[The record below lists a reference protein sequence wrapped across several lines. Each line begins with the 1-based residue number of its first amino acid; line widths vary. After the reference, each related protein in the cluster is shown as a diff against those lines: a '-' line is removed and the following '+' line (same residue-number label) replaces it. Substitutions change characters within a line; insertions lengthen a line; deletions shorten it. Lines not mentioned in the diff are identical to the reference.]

1 MSSDARLP
9 RRRPHRVSIV
19 TFPDAQILDVTGPLE
34 VFSRAARW
42 LRDEGRARRLPYVVE
57 ILAREAGPVRMS
69 SGLELVAARA
79 WRDAD
84 DVDTLLISGG
94 IGCGEAAQDAELVS
108 WIRAQEARVTRLGS
122 ICTGAMILAATG
134 LLDGR
139 RATTHWNWCDALERD
154 HPRIEVDRDALFVRQ
169 GRIYTAAGVTAGMD
183 LALAM
188 VEDDWGRDAALQT
201 ARELVMYLKRPSGQ
215 PQVSA
220 HLAVQEA
227 TRQRFRDLE
236 RWILDH
242 PDAELTVERLAA
254 RVAMSPRHFAR
265 VFAQETGTSPAK
277 FVAAARLELA
287 RRRLEESEL
296 TLDAVARECGY
307 VTSEN
312 MRRAF
317 KRRLGLSPREYRKR
331 IR

>member
-1 MSSDARLP
+1 MGRNTATRLD
-9 RRRPHRVSIV
+9 RPHRVSLI
-19 TFPDAQILDVTGPLE
+19 TFSDAQILDVTGPLE

-42 LRDEGRARRLPYVVE
+42 LRDEGHARKLPYVVE
-57 ILAREAGPVRMS
+57 ILAREAGPVTMS
-69 SGLELVAARA
+69 SGIELVAARA

-94 IGCGEAAQDAELVS
+94 IGCGEAARDEELVA
-108 WIRAQEARVTRLGS
+108 WLREQEPRVERLGS
-122 ICTGAMILAATG
+122 ICTGAVILAETG

-139 RATTHWNWCDALERD
+139 RATTHWHWCDALQRD
-154 HPRIEVDRDALFVRQ
+154 YPRVEVERDALFVRQ
-169 GRIYTAAGVTAGMD
+169 GKLYTAAGVTAGMD

-188 VEDDWGRDAALQT
+188 VEDDWGRDAALAT
-201 ARELVMYLKRPSGQ
+201 ARELVMFLKRPGGQ

-242 PDAELTVERLAA
+242 LGEELRGERLAA

-265 VFAQETGTSPAK
+265 VFVEQTGTTPAK

-296 TLDAVARECGY
+296 PVAAVARECGFG
-307 VTSEN
+307 TAEN

-317 KRRLGLSPREYRKR
+317 KRRLGMTPREYRNR
-331 IR
+331 CR

>member
-1 MSSDARLP
+1 MISGVP
-9 RRRPHRVSIV
+9 PHRVSLV
-19 TFPDAQILDVTGPLE
+19 TFPDAQILDVAGPLE

-42 LRDEGRARRLPYVVE
+42 LRDEGHTRTLPYRVE
-57 ILAREAGPVRMS
+57 VLAKEAGPVAMS
-69 SGLELVAARA
+69 SGLELVAARS
-79 WRDAD
+79 WRDAG

-94 IGCGEAAQDAELVS
+94 IGCDAAARDRELVA
-108 WIRAQEARVTRLGS
+108 WIREREPRVARLGS
-122 ICTGAMILAATG
+122 ICTGATILAETG

-139 RATTHWNWCDALERD
+139 RATTHWHWCDRLESD
-154 HPRIEVDRDALFVRQ
+154 YPRVEVERDALFVRQ
-169 GRIYTAAGVTAGMD
+169 GKIYTAAGVTAGMD

-188 VEDDWGRDAALQT
+188 VEDDWGRDAALAT
-201 ARELVMYLKRPSGQ
+201 ARELVMFLKRPSGQ

-227 TRQRFRDLE
+227 TRRRFRDLE

-242 PDAELTVERLAA
+242 LGEELWVERLAA

-265 VFAQETGTSPAK
+265 TFARETGTTPAK
-277 FVAAARLELA
+277 FVASARLEQA

-296 TLDAVARECGY
+296 TAAAVARECGFG
-307 VTSEN
+307 SAES

-317 KRRLGLSPREYRKR
+317 KRRLGVTPREYRNR
-331 IR
+331 FR

>member
-1 MSSDARLP
+1 
-9 RRRPHRVSIV
+9 
-19 TFPDAQILDVTGPLE
+19 
-34 VFSRAARW
+34 
-42 LRDEGRARRLPYVVE
+42 
-57 ILAREAGPVRMS
+57 
-69 SGLELVAARA
+69 
-79 WRDAD
+79 
-84 DVDTLLISGG
+84 
-94 IGCGEAAQDAELVS
+94 
-108 WIRAQEARVTRLGS
+108 
-122 ICTGAMILAATG
+122 MILAETG

-139 RATTHWNWCDALERD
+139 RATTHWNWCDALEHD
-154 HPRIEVDRDALFVRQ
+154 HPRVEVDRDALFVRQ
-169 GRIYTAAGVTAGMD
+169 GKIYTAAGVTAGMD

-215 PQVSA
+215 PQVST

-242 PDAELTVERLAA
+242 PNAELTVEQLAS

-265 VFAQETGTSPAK
+265 VFAQETGTTPAK

-296 TLDAVARECGY
+296 PVDAVARECGY
-307 VTSEN
+307 LTAEN

-317 KRRLGLSPREYRKR
+317 KRRLGLTPREYRKR